1 MVLCNYFYRADKP
14 SYEEK
19 LTRFQLQAKKT
30 DIAACKCYDFNF
42 CIYPGLKKVP
52 VKECCF
58 LLNERLEKSLH
69 LALIVM
75 KIKKNLQQKNA
86 RKQQAKHSASADYI
100 IVL

>member
-1 MVLCNYFYRADKP
+1 M
-14 SYEEK
+14 
-19 LTRFQLQAKKT
+19 QLLLSSWQVIVWRKAQKISTASKNT

-42 CIYPGLKKVP
+42 CNYPALKNVP

-58 LLNERLEKSLH
+58 LLNEKLEKKFTFGINCHENQEKSTT
-69 LALIVM
+69 
-75 KIKKNLQQKNA
+75 KNA